1 EAAIRSLARLEEPG
15 ADWETT
21 ASIQLRLSQATITV
35 KLYTSDAVG
44 IEAERKR
51 LEKDLGIAQKQL
63 GNAAKKPSNEQC
75 LNKAPEHVVADI
87 KERQVVAQ
95 EEFDRITRRLEGLP
109 KK

>member
-1 EAAIRSLARLEEPG
+1 MEL
-15 ADWETT
+15 D
-21 ASIQLRLSQATITV
+21 
-35 KLYTSDAVG
+35 TSDAVD

-51 LEKDLGIAQKQL
+51 LEKDLANAQKEL
-63 GNAAKKPSNEQC
+63 DNAAKKLSNENF